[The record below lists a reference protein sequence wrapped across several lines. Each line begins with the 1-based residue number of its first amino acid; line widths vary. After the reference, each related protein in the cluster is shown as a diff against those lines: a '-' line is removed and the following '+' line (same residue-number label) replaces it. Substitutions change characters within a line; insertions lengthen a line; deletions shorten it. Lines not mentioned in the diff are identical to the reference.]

1 MGMNIKNPEAH
12 QLAREVAAMTGE
24 SVTGAVTK
32 SLRDRLERLRAEE
45 REGLAAAL
53 LVIGRDTA
61 KRLPPAFREANI
73 DALLYDEDGLP
84 H

>member
-1 MGMNIKNPEAH
+1 MSGSGF
-12 QLAREVAAMTGE
+12 ARLWYV
-24 SVTGAVTK
+24 S
-32 SLRDRLERLRAEE
+32 
-45 REGLAAAL
+45 LAAAL